1 MERDLNLHT
10 SDPYD
15 DLAMESLYAIREDK
29 VLWIVIIIGK
39 GVNALNGV
47 DGSGR
52 DNNA

>member
-15 DLAMESLYAIREDK
+15 DLPTESLYAIREDK
-29 VLWIVIIIGK
+29 VPWIGIRIGK
-39 GVNALNGV
+39 DVKALNGV
-47 DGSGR
+47 DGGGR